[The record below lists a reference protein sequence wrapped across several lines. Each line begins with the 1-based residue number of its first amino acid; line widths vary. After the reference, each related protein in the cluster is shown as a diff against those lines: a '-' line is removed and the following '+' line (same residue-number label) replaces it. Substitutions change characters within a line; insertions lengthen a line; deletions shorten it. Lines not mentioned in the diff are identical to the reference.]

1 VSARRKPN
9 VAFVVQRCAADVAG
23 GAERLCLQTASSL
36 RDVWNV
42 EILTT
47 CARDSR
53 TWRDDFAPGET
64 SIVGVPARRFRV
76 PAPRDPAAFDR
87 ASERVARG
95 DASESEQI
103 AWMRLQGPCA
113 PDLATHLERAGS
125 GYDRV
130 VFFSYL
136 YATTYFGLPAV
147 AERATLVPLA
157 HDEWM
162 LGLPLFDATFA
173 LPARIAYV
181 SEEERAL
188 VERRFPATAE
198 KPHALIGVGI
208 EAAPRTPPP
217 AFRRAHGI
225 RGQLLVYVGRVEEAK
240 GMSALLSHF
249 AALQAT
255 HDGAHT
261 LLLAGPIG
269 MALPQR
275 ADVIALGQVDETTKW
290 DALAA
295 ADIACVPSSYESLS
309 IAALEAWAVGTPV
322 LANGA
327 SPVLIGQC
335 RRSNGGLWY
344 ANESEFVELVRTG
357 LYGHAE
363 RLGENGARFVAA
375 TYTWAA
381 SRAAFAEALGLTE
394 ATTA

>member
-1 VSARRKPN
+1 VNARRKPH
-9 VAFVVQRCAADVAG
+9 VAFVVQRSGADIAG
-23 GAERLCLQTASSL
+23 GAERLCLQTARSL
-36 RDVWNV
+36 HGIWDV

-53 TWRDDFAPGET
+53 TWCDDFAPGET
-64 SIVGVPARRFRV
+64 SIDGVPARRFRV
-76 PAPRDPAAFDR
+76 PAPRDPVAFER
-87 ASERVARG
+87 ASQRVARG
-95 DASESEQI
+95 DASEAEQI
-103 AWMRLQGPCA
+103 AWMRLQGPWA
-113 PDLATHLERAGS
+113 PDLVTHLENAGS

-162 LGLPLFDATFA
+162 LGLSLFDGAFA
-173 LPARIAYV
+173 LPARFAYL

-188 VERRFPATAE
+188 VERRFPATAK
-198 KPHALIGVGI
+198 KPHAPIGVGI
-208 EAAPRTPPP
+208 EAAPRTPPA

-225 RGQLLVYVGRVEEAK
+225 RGRLLVYVGRVEEAK
-240 GMSALLSHF
+240 GVGALLSHF
-249 AALQAT
+249 AALAAA
-255 HDGAHT
+255 DDAPHT

-269 MALPQR
+269 MALPER

-295 ADIACVPSSYESLS
+295 ADIACVPSPYESLS

-335 RRSNGGLWY
+335 RRSNAGLWY
-344 ANESEFVELVRTG
+344 ANEAEFVELARTG
-357 LYGHAE
+357 FYGNAE
-363 RLGENGARFVAA
+363 RLGANGARFVAA
-375 TYTWAA
+375 TYTWNA
-381 SRAAFAEALGLTE
+381 SRTAFARALGLAE